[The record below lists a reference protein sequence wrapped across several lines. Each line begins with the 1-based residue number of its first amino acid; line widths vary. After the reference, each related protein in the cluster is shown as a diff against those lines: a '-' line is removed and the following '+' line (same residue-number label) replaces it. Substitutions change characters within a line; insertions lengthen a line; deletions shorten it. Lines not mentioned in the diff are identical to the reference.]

1 MSFVIHCGTSDCDW
15 GKKMQALSEAQLDP
29 CYSEF
34 RKHCIQIQACGN
46 RIPMR
51 RCIWIW

>member
-29 CYSEF
+29 RFIEHYAQSTGGAIFSECDSELV
-34 RKHCIQIQACGN
+34 RLN
-46 RIPMR
+46 
-51 RCIWIW
+51 